1 MSYEITYENE
11 LSIASVSF
19 ILLVLDVPVC
29 SGQVRCVRTGRTF
42 EVELAGQLERTGV
55 SVEKFGSM
63 FASGAPWPL
72 FRGTVVGRWEVDDE
86 TETDAEPDGEVL
98 DEERK

>member
-1 MSYEITYENE
+1 M
-11 LSIASVSF
+11 
-19 ILLVLDVPVC
+19 PVC

-42 EVELAGQLERTGV
+42 EVELARQLERTGQ
-55 SVEKFGSM
+55 SVEKVGSM

-72 FRGTVVGRWEVDDE
+72 FRGTVVGRWEVDE
-86 TETDAEPDGEVL
+86 DAELDGEVP